1 MTHHDKKLQ
10 GGPYPL
16 VGSVDHLDQSQ
27 DTEDRKE
34 TGYYLRSI
42 FKDVRPPLDTS
53 NGIAPNVEKRRKSV
67 TIFGLR
73 RGSDPAGDIAAEG
86 TDKEMGGVMF
96 SVQKRSAVLEELS
109 QTDSGVT
116 PLERNTKSS
125 TLQPPDQTAETKNTL
140 PEIKNQFQDGSDQF
154 SSPVQCMDRDSK

>member
-16 VGSVDHLDQSQ
+16 VGSGDQLDQSQ
-27 DTEDRKE
+27 ESEDRKE
-34 TGYYLRSI
+34 SGYSLRSM

-73 RGSDPAGDIAAEG
+73 RGSDPAGNIAAEG
-86 TDKEMGGVMF
+86 TDKETGGVML
-96 SVQKRSAVLEELS
+96 SVQKATCSAGG
-109 QTDSGVT
+109 TVT
-116 PLERNTKSS
+116 NR
-125 TLQPPDQTAETKNTL
+125 
-140 PEIKNQFQDGSDQF
+140 
-154 SSPVQCMDRDSK
+154 